1 MSYDSLLINT
11 CSIKH
16 RQFDKWGTATSTV
29 VSNIPCR
36 FMNIIQ
42 KIIDLTG
49 QEKQSAGKFFFKSST
64 TIEHQDLITYDGVDY
79 AVIKINRTQNS
90 IKHHHTE
97 VWVDKARR

>member
-11 CSIKH
+11 CSIKR

-29 VSNIPCR
+29 VPNVPCR

-42 KIIDLTG
+42 KITDLTG
-49 QEKQSAGKFFFKSST
+49 QEKQSAGKFFFKSLT
-64 TIEHQDLITYDGVDY
+64 TIEHQDLITFDGVDY
-79 AVIKINRTQNS
+79 AVIKINKAQNS